1 MTETSTP
8 ASVPPALPAR
18 ARSLASA
25 RNRTLLVNFFRR
37 ELTTRY
43 LGSVSGLAW
52 ALLSPLAL
60 LAVYDFVFTNIFRAT
75 SFAGASFLAF
85 VAVALWPWLAA
96 QEALQ
101 RATVSLASYAGMIRK
116 VAFPHEIVV
125 LASVCATFAL
135 QFAGY
140 VAVLVVL
147 TIAGEPI
154 HLAGLAVAIPVW
166 LILVI
171 GVVGIAFALA
181 ALQVFVRDVEHVLMP
196 ILMILMYLTPILYP
210 LSLVPA
216 NLRGVVAAN
225 PFGWIVARLRE
236 ALLEGQLAVHASD
249 AIALVVALLLFA
261 GGRWVFRR
269 LSPHF
274 EDFV

>member
-1 MTETSTP
+1 LTETPTP
-8 ASVPPALPAR
+8 ATVASAIPAR
-18 ARSLASA
+18 AGSLASA
-25 RNRTLLVNFFRR
+25 RNRALLVNFFRR

-43 LGSVSGLAW
+43 LGSVSGFAW

-125 LASVCATFAL
+125 IASVCATFAL
-135 QFAGY
+135 QFVGY

-147 TIAGEPI
+147 AIVGEPI

-166 LILVI
+166 LILIVGVI
-171 GVVGIAFALA
+171 GIAFALA

-196 ILMILMYLTPILYP
+196 LLMILMYLTPILYP
-210 LSLVPA
+210 LSLVPE
-216 NLRGVVAAN
+216 NLRAFVAAN

-236 ALLEGQLAVHASD
+236 ALLDGRLAVHASD
-249 AIALVVALLLFA
+249 AIALVVALLLFT

>member
-1 MTETSTP
+1 MLFNSYDYLVYFLP
-8 ASVPPALPAR
+8 IAALG
-18 ARSLASA
+18 
-25 RNRTLLVNFFRR
+25 
-37 ELTTRY
+37 Y
-43 LGSVSGLAW
+43 
-52 ALLSPLAL
+52 
-60 LAVYDFVFTNIFRAT
+60 
-75 SFAGASFLAF
+75 
-85 VAVALWPWLAA
+85 
-96 QEALQ
+96 
-101 RATVSLASYAGMIRK
+101 
-116 VAFPHEIVV
+116 
-125 LASVCATFAL
+125 FAL
-135 QFAGY
+135 GRNPRWSVGWLVAASLVFYGWWNPRY
-140 VAVLVVL
+140 V
-147 TIAGEPI
+147 P
-154 HLAGLAVAIPVW
+154 

>member
-1 MTETSTP
+1 MTETPTP
-8 ASVPPALPAR
+8 ASATSAIPAR
-18 ARSLASA
+18 AGSLASA
-25 RNRTLLVNFFRR
+25 RNRALLVNFFRR

-43 LGSVSGLAW
+43 LGSVSGFAW

-125 LASVCATFAL
+125 IASVCATFAL
-135 QFAGY
+135 QFVGY

-147 TIAGEPI
+147 AIIGEPI

-166 LILVI
+166 LILIV

-216 NLRGVVAAN
+216 NLRNFVAAN

-236 ALLEGQLAVHASD
+236 ALLDGRLAVHASD